1 MSKAKNAV
9 ELQLQ
14 HGSLLLYSFIQQ
26 LGSLLHVWAL
36 SSIFLLADNFFSS
49 FLLTKC
55 NTKCS
60 ANVSVFISRRKLFEL
75 EDESRKKYCI
85 NRELQISLKLLN
97 VSNAVLA
104 EHEPC
109 EATMLVLLEYDVDM
123 LGAIL
128 SRYKFCD
135 SKYILEIGE

>member
-1 MSKAKNAV
+1 M
-9 ELQLQ
+9 
-14 HGSLLLYSFIQQ
+14 
-26 LGSLLHVWAL
+26 
-36 SSIFLLADNFFSS
+36 
-49 FLLTKC
+49 TKC

-60 ANVSVFISRRKLFEL
+60 ANVLVFIFPRKLFEL
-75 EDESRKKYCI
+75 EDESRQKYCI

-104 EHEPC
+104 EREPC
-109 EATMLVLLEYDVDM
+109 EATMLTLLEYDVDM
-123 LGAIL
+123 LGALL